1 MKYLICIENDE
12 RNISFIVD
20 AQDGVD
26 VMEACRRAACE
37 YLSTPEGMDIYE
49 GNCDSFTWADFEA
62 YIPDEI
68 CEKYGFRV
76 VRDNVHILSVDGE
89 EQLTHGRAFL
99 VSDIEWDTDGEEV
112 EYLPESCIVPFL
124 SLLAEDEHLDDCAV
138 PFPSLLMKG
147 EHPDDINAADYEEIN
162 ERITDYL
169 SDSYGFCLSGF
180 SCSVM

>member
-1 MKYLICIENDE
+1 MKYHIYVENDE
-12 RNISFIVD
+12 RDICFTVEAKNDIPFGI
-20 AQDGVD
+20 
-26 VMEACRRAACE
+26 MEACRRAACE

-62 YIPDEI
+62 YVPDEI

-76 VRDNVHILSVDGE
+76 IRDNAHILSVDGE

-124 SLLAEDEHLDDCAV
+124 SLLKKDENA
-138 PFPSLLMKG
+138 
-147 EHPDDINAADYEEIN
+147 DDIITVDDADTLKKLE
-162 ERITDYL
+162 ERISDYL
-169 SDSYGFCLSGF
+169 SGSYGFCHSGF